1 VDQKKVT
8 LDTIN
13 SGAAIDL
20 FNEEFSAL
28 LKNLADENTSPTKTR
43 TITLKVTVKPNETR
57 ESAAT
62 MVEVSHSFAPM
73 KPHAG
78 MVVFSSDGRNIEA
91 FAVSQGKQP
100 DLPGVIQFAEKAGG
114 QN

>member
-1 VDQKKVT
+1 MEQNKVA

-20 FNEEFSAL
+20 FNEEFEAL

-57 ESAAT
+57 ESATT

-73 KPHAG
+73 KPHVG
-78 MVVFSSDGRNIEA
+78 MVVFSSDGRNVEA
-91 FAVSQGKQP
+91 FTVGLGKQP
-100 DLPGVIQFAEKAGG
+100 ELPGIIDFAKKAGG
-114 QN
+114 K

>member
-1 VDQKKVT
+1 
-8 LDTIN
+8 
-13 SGAAIDL
+13 
-20 FNEEFSAL
+20 
-28 LKNLADENTSPTKTR
+28 
-43 TITLKVTVKPNETR
+43 
-57 ESAAT
+57 

-114 QN
+114 AK